1 MKTVGIIGG
10 SGYTGGEL
18 LRLVLNHPGL
28 TLDFVY
34 STTRPGFP
42 LSETHPDL
50 LGSTSIDF
58 TDQVNLEVS
67 VVFLCLGHGNS
78 YKFLEQNK
86 FSEQTLI
93 IDLSNDFRLSAHSEF
108 MGRTFIYGLPERNK
122 EAIEQA
128 TAIANPGCFATVIQL
143 ALLPLATAKKLTNSI
158 HVNATTG
165 STGAGVG
172 LSATAHFSWRN
183 NNMSWYKPFTHQHLG
198 EIGESINELQGSAT
212 TMHFLPQRG
221 DFTRGI
227 FATAY
232 TAFDG
237 SIEEAVALYSDYY
250 ANDPFTHVSKQEI
263 ALKQVINSNNCFLH
277 LYLHEGTLLI
287 TSVIDNLIKGASGQ
301 AIQNMNLIYGWEEG
315 LGLNLKASTF

>member
-1 MKTVGIIGG
+1 MKTAGIIGG

-78 YKFLEQNK
+78 SKFLEQNK

-93 IDLSNDFRLSAHSEF
+93 IDLSNDFRLNADSEF

-128 TAIANPGCFATVIQL
+128 TAIANPGCFATAIQL
-143 ALLPLATAKKLTNSI
+143 ALLPLATAQKLTNSI
-158 HVNATTG
+158 HINATTG

-198 EIGESINELQGSAT
+198 EIGESINELQGEAT
-212 TMHFLPQRG
+212 QIHFLPQRG

-237 SIEEAVALYSDYY
+237 SLEEAVALYTDYY

-277 LYLHEGTLLI
+277 LHLHEGTLLI

>member
-1 MKTVGIIGG
+1 MKTTGIIGG

-50 LGSTSIDF
+50 LGSTSINF

-78 YKFLEQNK
+78 SKFLEQNK

-93 IDLSNDFRLSAHSEF
+93 IDLSNDFRLSADSEF
-108 MGRTFIYGLPERNK
+108 MGRTFVYGLPERNK

-128 TAIANPGCFATVIQL
+128 TAIANPGCFATAIQL

-237 SIEEAVALYSDYY
+237 SIEEAVALYTDYY

-263 ALKQVINSNNCFLH
+263 ALKQIINSNNCFLH
-277 LYLHEGTLLI
+277 LHLHEGTLLI

-301 AIQNMNLIYGWEEG
+301 AIQNVNLIYGWEEG

>member
-1 MKTVGIIGG
+1 MKTAGIIGG

-78 YKFLEQNK
+78 SKFLEQNK

-93 IDLSNDFRLSAHSEF
+93 IDLSNDFRLSADSEF

-128 TAIANPGCFATVIQL
+128 TAIANPGCFATAIQL
-143 ALLPLATAKKLTNSI
+143 ALLPLATAKKLTDSI

-212 TMHFLPQRG
+212 QMHFLPQRG

-237 SIEEAVALYSDYY
+237 SMEEAEALYTDYY

-277 LYLHEGTLLI
+277 LHLHEGTLLI

>member
-1 MKTVGIIGG
+1 MKTAGIIGG

-50 LGSTSIDF
+50 LGSTSIHF
-58 TDQVNLEVS
+58 TDQVNLDVS

-78 YKFLEQNK
+78 SKFLEQNK
-86 FSEQTLI
+86 FSKQTLI
-93 IDLSNDFRLSAHSEF
+93 IDLSNDFRLSADSEF
-108 MGRTFIYGLPERNK
+108 MGRTFVYGLPERNK

-128 TAIANPGCFATVIQL
+128 TAIANPGCFATAIQL
-143 ALLPLATAKKLTNSI
+143 AILPLATAKKLTNSI

-237 SIEEAVALYSDYY
+237 SIEEAVALYTDYY

-263 ALKQVINSNNCFLH
+263 ALKQIINSNNCFLH
-277 LYLHEGTLLI
+277 LHLHEGTLLI

-301 AIQNMNLIYGWEEG
+301 AIQNVNLIYGWEEG

>member
-1 MKTVGIIGG
+1 MKTAGIIGG

-50 LGSTSIDF
+50 LGSTSINF

-78 YKFLEQNK
+78 SKFLEQNK

-93 IDLSNDFRLSAHSEF
+93 IDLSNDFRLSAESEF
-108 MGRTFIYGLPERNK
+108 MGRTFVYGLPERNK

-128 TAIANPGCFATVIQL
+128 TAIANPGCFATAIQL

-237 SIEEAVALYSDYY
+237 SIEEAVALYTDYY
-250 ANDPFTHVSKQEI
+250 ANDPFTHVSKKEI

-277 LYLHEGTLLI
+277 LHLHEGTLLI

>member
-1 MKTVGIIGG
+1 MKTAGIIGG

-50 LGSTSIDF
+50 LGSTSINF

-78 YKFLEQNK
+78 SKFLEQNK

-93 IDLSNDFRLSAHSEF
+93 IDLSNDFRLSAESEF
-108 MGRTFIYGLPERNK
+108 MGRTFVYGLPERNK

-128 TAIANPGCFATVIQL
+128 TAIANPGCFATAIQL

-198 EIGESINELQGSAT
+198 EIGESVNELQGSAT

-237 SIEEAVALYSDYY
+237 SIEEALALYTDYY
-250 ANDPFTHVSKQEI
+250 ANDPFTHVSKKEI

-277 LYLHEGTLLI
+277 LHLHEGTLLI

>member
-1 MKTVGIIGG
+1 MKTAGIIGG

-93 IDLSNDFRLSAHSEF
+93 IDLSNDFRLSAHSEC
-108 MGRTFIYGLPERNK
+108 MGRAFVCGLPERNK
-122 EAIEQA
+122 QAIEPG

-198 EIGESINELQGSAT
+198 EISESINELQGSAT
-212 TMHFLPQRG
+212 QMHFLPQRG

-237 SIEEAVALYSDYY
+237 SIEEAVALYTDYY

-277 LYLHEGTLLI
+277 LHLHKGTLLI

>member
-1 MKTVGIIGG
+1 MKTAGIIGG

-78 YKFLEQNK
+78 SKFLEQNK

-93 IDLSNDFRLSAHSEF
+93 IDLSNDFRLNADSEF

-128 TAIANPGCFATVIQL
+128 TAIANPGCFATAIQL
-143 ALLPLATAKKLTNSI
+143 ALLPLATAQKLTNSI
-158 HVNATTG
+158 HINATTG

-198 EIGESINELQGSAT
+198 EIGESINELQGEAT
-212 TMHFLPQRG
+212 QIHFLPQRG

-237 SIEEAVALYSDYY
+237 SLEEAVALYTDYY

-263 ALKQVINSNNCFLH
+263 ALKQIINSNNCFLH
-277 LYLHEGTLLI
+277 LHLHEGTLLI

-301 AIQNMNLIYGWEEG
+301 AIQNVNLIYGWEEG

>member
-1 MKTVGIIGG
+1 MKTAGIIGG

-50 LGSTSIDF
+50 LGSTSINF

-78 YKFLEQNK
+78 SKFLKQNK

-93 IDLSNDFRLSAHSEF
+93 IDLSNDFRLSAESEF
-108 MGRTFIYGLPERNK
+108 MGRTFVYGLPERNK

-128 TAIANPGCFATVIQL
+128 TAIANPGCFATAIQL

-158 HVNATTG
+158 HVNAITG

-227 FATAY
+227 FVTAY

-277 LYLHEGTLLI
+277 LHLHEGTLLI

>member
-1 MKTVGIIGG
+1 MKTAGIIGG

-50 LGSTSIDF
+50 LGSTSINF

-78 YKFLEQNK
+78 SKFLEQNK

-93 IDLSNDFRLSAHSEF
+93 IDLSNDFRLSAESEF
-108 MGRTFIYGLPERNK
+108 MGRTFVYGLPERNK

-128 TAIANPGCFATVIQL
+128 TAIANPGCFATAIQL

-212 TMHFLPQRG
+212 TMHFLPQRV

-237 SIEEAVALYSDYY
+237 SIEEAVALYTDYY

-277 LYLHEGTLLI
+277 LHLHEGTLLI

>member
-1 MKTVGIIGG
+1 MKTAGIIGG

-78 YKFLEQNK
+78 SKFLEQNK

-93 IDLSNDFRLSAHSEF
+93 IDLSNDFRLSADSEF

-128 TAIANPGCFATVIQL
+128 TAIANPGCFATAIQL
-143 ALLPLATAKKLTNSI
+143 ALLPLATAQKLTNSI
-158 HVNATTG
+158 HINATTG

-212 TMHFLPQRG
+212 QMHFLPQRG

-232 TAFDG
+232 TAFNG
-237 SIEEAVALYSDYY
+237 SIEEAVALYTDYY

-277 LYLHEGTLLI
+277 LHLHEGTLLI

>member
-1 MKTVGIIGG
+1 MKTAGIIGG

-42 LSETHPDL
+42 LSDTHPDL
-50 LGSTSIDF
+50 LGSTTMNF
-58 TDQVNLEVS
+58 TDQVNLDVS

-78 YKFLEQNK
+78 SKFLEQNK

-93 IDLSNDFRLSAHSEF
+93 IDLSNDFRLSADSEF
-108 MGRTFIYGLPERNK
+108 MGRTFVYGLPERNK

-128 TAIANPGCFATVIQL
+128 TAIANPGCFATAIQL
-143 ALLPLATAKKLTNSI
+143 ALLPLATAQKLTNSI
-158 HVNATTG
+158 HINATTG

-212 TMHFLPQRG
+212 QMHFLPQRG

-232 TAFDG
+232 TAFNG
-237 SIEEAVALYSDYY
+237 SIEEAVALYTDYY

-277 LYLHEGTLLI
+277 LHLHEGTLLI